1 VGIEMSVI
9 REFSCFDLFKF
20 NKVNLDPLTETYGL
34 TFYMTYQAKWPEY
47 FYTAESPNGEIQG
60 YIMGKAE
67 GNDDRKQWHG
77 HVTALTVQPNY
88 RRLGL
93 ARKLM
98 NLLERVSE
106 KKNTW
111 FVDLFVREKNTAA
124 HKLYTN
130 LGYSVYR
137 RILNYYGS
145 GGKGADEEDAYD
157 MRKSLSRDVKKETT
171 IPLER
176 PVTADEIEWH

>member
-1 VGIEMSVI
+1 MSLI

-34 TFYMTYQAKWPEY
+34 SFYMSYQARWPEY
-47 FYTAESPNGEIQG
+47 FYTAEAPNGEIQG

-67 GNDDRKQWHG
+67 GSDQAKQWHG

-98 NLLERVSE
+98 KILEDVSE

-111 FVDLFVREKNTAA
+111 FVDLFVRENNTGNFYYF
-124 HKLYTN
+124 KYFLTN
-130 LGYSVYR
+130 FKPPTNSIQIWGIRFTGPY
-137 RILNYYGS
+137 
-145 GGKGADEEDAYD
+145 
-157 MRKSLSRDVKKETT
+157 
-171 IPLER
+171 
-176 PVTADEIEWH
+176 

>member
-1 VGIEMSVI
+1 MSLI

-34 TFYMTYQAKWPEY
+34 SFYLSYQARWPEY
-47 FYTAESPNGEIQG
+47 FYTACAPNGEIQG

-67 GNDDRKQWHG
+67 GSDQAKQWHG

-98 NLLERVSE
+98 KILEDVSE

-111 FVDLFVREKNTAA
+111 FVDLFVRENNTAA

-130 LGYSVYR
+130 LGYTVYR
-137 RILNYYGS
+137 TILNYYG
-145 GGKGADEEDAYD
+145 GGTGAVGEENAYD
-157 MRKSLSRDVKKETT
+157 MRKSMAKDVNKETT
-171 IPLER
+171 VPLRR

>member
-1 VGIEMSVI
+1 MGTHPIFESDFDCLTEMSLI
-9 REFSCFDLFKF
+9 REFSC
-20 NKVNLDPLTETYGL
+20 
-34 TFYMTYQAKWPEY
+34 YMSYQARWPEY
-47 FYTAESPNGEIQG
+47 FYTAEAPNGEIQG

-67 GNDDRKQWHG
+67 GSDAAKQWHG

-98 NLLERVSE
+98 KILERVSE

-124 HKLYTN
+124 H
-130 LGYSVYR
+130 
-137 RILNYYGS
+137 
-145 GGKGADEEDAYD
+145 
-157 MRKSLSRDVKKETT
+157 
-171 IPLER
+171 
-176 PVTADEIEWH
+176 

>member
-1 VGIEMSVI
+1 MSVI

-67 GNDDRKQWHG
+67 VRFNFCSLQTTSLYCHHAELGPNDHQDDGSPFIRKDFDIYFQGNDDRKQWHG

-111 FVDLFVREKNTAA
+111 FVDLFVREKNT
-124 HKLYTN
+124 
-130 LGYSVYR
+130 
-137 RILNYYGS
+137 
-145 GGKGADEEDAYD
+145 GK
-157 MRKSLSRDVKKETT
+157 S
-171 IPLER
+171 
-176 PVTADEIEWH
+176 